1 MWKTRNKNEWCVAIP
16 NTMNESYIR
25 EKMSDTSSYILYESM
40 FINFK
45 ISQLINV
52 DWNKGSRRLVT
63 MRGHESGT
71 LACWSCSVS
80 PSGWWLT
87 GVFTVRKL
95 SICMLITCALVWMY
109 ILLQKKCSNIKTDKK
124 KLWIQSGLLNLSS
137 ISPLYLS
144 FIYHPSIYHLLSIHL
159 SIIYLFIYKFILAS

>member
-109 ILLQKKCSNIKTDKK
+109 ILLQKNVAILKQTRKNYGYKVGC
-124 KLWIQSGLLNLSS
+124 WIYHPYHLFIYHLFIIHLFIIYYPS
-137 ISPLYLS
+137 IYLS
-144 FIYHPSIYHLLSIHL
+144 FIYSSINSY
-159 SIIYLFIYKFILAS
+159 